1 MTCLW
6 IYPFYLIEVKLMYN
20 IVLISVVQHSYS
32 TFKYITKNDYHNK
45 SSNLLSPYKFFTILL
60 TIFLLLYLTSTWLM
74 YFFTRCLHLFITF
87 TYFASHTLLSGSL
100 QFALCIYE
108 SFCFFQFDFL
118 GFTYKWDHMV
128 FVFLCLAYST

>member
-1 MTCLW
+1 
-6 IYPFYLIEVKLMYN
+6 MYN
-20 IVLISVVQHSYS
+20 IVLISVVQHSHS
-32 TFKYITKNDYHNK
+32 AFKYITKNDHHNK

-60 TIFLLLYLTSTWLM
+60 TIF
-74 YFFTRCLHLFITF
+74 CLHLLITS

-118 GFTYKWDHMV
+118 GFTRKWDHMV
-128 FVFLCLAYST
+128 FVFLCLAYFT